1 MFNKLK
7 QVLHKIPYGLI
18 PMVVIGI
25 CMVVG
30 GFITFLVCFKTPIS
44 LDNTK
49 DRIAI
54 TTLIQEQHPNTDVRD
69 INLCDDVI
77 LYPITFDNIYS
88 KSDRINCE
96 EDIYWNTRAV
106 DYTII
111 KEDTIQY
118 RMIFEI
124 QPKLLHNEI
133 GQSLVIINKQT
144 NEFIY

>member
-1 MFNKLK
+1 MFSKLK

-18 PMVVIGI
+18 PMVVIGNL
-25 CMVVG
+25 MVIGVV
-30 GFITFLVCFKTPIS
+30 ITFLIYYKTPIS
-44 LDNTK
+44 LDNSK

-54 TTLIQEQHPNTDVRD
+54 TTLIQEQHPEMEVRD

-88 KSDRINCE
+88 KSDKINCE